1 MVTAVPPLPASLLPG
16 QGWFRSGVAVGFGV
30 GVAVGFGVGVAVGFG
45 VGVAVGFGV
54 GVAVGAGATIL
65 KFTVTLAK

>member
-1 MVTAVPPLPASLLPG
+1 MVTLFHAVASFAVGLDK
-16 QGWFRSGVAVGFGV
+16 VGFGV

-65 KFTVTLAK
+65 KFPVTLAK

>member
-1 MVTAVPPLPASLLPG
+1 MVTLFHAVASFAVGLDK
-16 QGWFRSGVAVGFGV
+16 VGFGV

-65 KFTVTLAK
+65 KCTVTRAK

>member
-1 MVTAVPPLPASLLPG
+1 MVTLFHAVASFAVGLDK
-16 QGWFRSGVAVGFGV
+16 VGFGV

>member
-1 MVTAVPPLPASLLPG
+1 MVTLFHAVAS
-16 QGWFRSGVAVGFGV
+16 FAVGLDK
-30 GVAVGFGVGVAVGFG
+30 VGFGVGVAVGFG